1 MESFL
6 VDLSLKLGFSK
17 FANLPRANLFIIDE
31 GISVLDQER
40 ISNISHLFDFL
51 SHITDHVLLI
61 SHLPT
66 IKDFVHQ
73 SMEIVKDDATQKSR
87 LVMG

>member
-1 MESFL
+1 
-6 VDLSLKLGFSK
+6 
-17 FANLPRANLFIIDE
+17 
-31 GISVLDQER
+31 VLDQER

-51 SHITDHVLLI
+51 AHITDHVLLI

-73 SMEIVKDDATQKSR
+73 SIEVWKDEGTQKSR
-87 LVMG
+87 LLMG